1 MKFEV
6 VTSDFILDFLRYLPL
21 LKHITHSKIRYDFND
36 ISFATMN
43 LAFNVRLLRNTILTM
58 QEQILLPGQLFVT
71 RCETLLYH
79 KKAIYFCLKSRF

>member
-36 ISFATMN
+36 MSFTTM
-43 LAFNVRLLRNTILTM
+43 
-58 QEQILLPGQLFVT
+58 LP
-71 RCETLLYH
+71 ESN
-79 KKAIYFCLKSRF
+79 A